1 MKNENIRADEIYLAS
16 SKELFEEAG
25 EIAQNTQTEEKYS
38 FILQY
43 NANQREFVQSILETV
58 GAIVNNDNLE
68 ECLLSVMMNMT
79 QLAFIKCLDCVERVK
94 TDEVHNPYLIE
105 DEVNDIDDR
114 MIVEASTAHVGMTT
128 NDVQV
133 MSLASEELGQ
143 DEVATTASYATSATS
158 ADCPCSTNTSMSTA
172 KVISDE
178 GSVGGYICC
187 PCTEQWFKFT
197 ATRTGRYTIGST
209 GSKDTIGTLYDG
221 NGNKIAENDDFAP
234 GGKINFRI
242 VIDLAAGNTYYV
254 KVRLHGN
261 ATGRYTLRVT
271 ERLYV
276 NYVRIN
282 MDRITLQKGV
292 TYELPITPFYV
303 YKGYNGAQPISGLD
317 VSVIPSNADEQKIWW
332 YSQSNDVFTISH
344 GSDEDGNR
352 YAHLVVTGVGDANLY
367 AVDWNENGKRDECVV
382 TVGTPYMKK
391 LKTLGSFSNEEVD
404 LIQQLYD
411 KIDEKFT
418 SESKNVKAWKCA
430 RLLSE
435 FCYDYFSSMAGI
447 NFNKWDDVA
456 GSVTKEENRK
466 EYFMETLGYTSSE
479 YDKLN
484 TGLLRNHKDAG
495 ENYNIIDFTHMQ
507 YALAARLA
515 YTLDKDGALANL
527 GSGLYTINYG
537 VYSDEEV
544 SYLAGWLGDAVI
556 TNMSGEGIP
565 VMKNDDYMADLDAEN
580 VYRLIVQGSSSIDA
594 LNEYYSSMTVSN
606 TRAEIFLQH
615 IPYETVKEKVFN
627 ALIDSGSNA
636 DENSCMNTIK
646 SSYPDTYNFLR
657 SLCDG
662 HMNIFDY
669 T

>member
-16 SKELFEEAG
+16 SMELFEEAG
-25 EIAQNTQTEEKYS
+25 EIALNTQTEEKYS

-43 NANQREFVQSILETV
+43 NANQREFMQSILETV

-105 DEVNDIDDR
+105 DEVNDIDDQ
-114 MIVEASTAHVGMTT
+114 MIVEGSTSHVGMTT

-197 ATRTGRYTIGST
+197 ATRTGQYTIGST
-209 GSKDTIGTLYDG
+209 GSKDTIGTLYDD

-234 GGKINFRI
+234 SGKTNFRI

-282 MDRITLQKGV
+282 MDRITLLKGV

-317 VSVIPSNADEQKIWW
+317 VSIIPSNADEQKIWW
-332 YSQSNDVFTISH
+332 YSQSNDVFTILH

-352 YAHLVVTGVGDANLY
+352 YAHLVVTGVGDAKLY
-367 AVDWNENGKRDECVV
+367 AQDWKGNGKCDECTVAVAYCGGNNYRDV
-382 TVGTPYMKK
+382 TQHSLELQNDGYYVCSKCGYRIKSPKLQDKEILSDEDYYKVLSCYMSIPYYAKIDGVDEGNYSIKATALHLIIDDIRSKSQYSHDYEYVGSDGVYKREYTIGKENDDYNMPVTINYNTIDDGLELILNNGVASGIVELLTGWLIPMDYQFLFFDLADTCTNLTDFLCNLADSVGYKEISIILK
-391 LKTLGSFSNEEVD
+391 LILIGATINE
-404 LIQQLYD
+404 
-411 KIDEKFT
+411 IDEKQMKVTDKVVKIQFT
-418 SESKNVKAWKCA
+418 VG
-430 RLLSE
+430 
-435 FCYDYFSSMAGI
+435 AG
-447 NFNKWDDVA
+447 VY
-456 GSVTKEENRK
+456 VTKTVFDSN
-466 EYFMETLGYTSSE
+466 G
-479 YDKLN
+479 
-484 TGLLRNHKDAG
+484 
-495 ENYNIIDFTHMQ
+495 
-507 YALAARLA
+507 
-515 YTLDKDGALANL
+515 NL
-527 GSGLYTINYG
+527 
-537 VYSDEEV
+537 
-544 SYLAGWLGDAVI
+544 
-556 TNMSGEGIP
+556 
-565 VMKNDDYMADLDAEN
+565 KF
-580 VYRLIVQGSSSIDA
+580 Q
-594 LNEYYSSMTVSN
+594 
-606 TRAEIFLQH
+606 
-615 IPYETVKEKVFN
+615 
-627 ALIDSGSNA
+627 
-636 DENSCMNTIK
+636 ENSV
-646 SSYPDTYNFLR
+646 L
-657 SLCDG
+657 
-662 HMNIFDY
+662 
-669 T
+669 

>member
-382 TVGTPYMKK
+382 HSQYSLNWPECDEPIIKSRESWGARNVVESRLVPRVRDPQLIVFHHTADIFTSTVE
-391 LKTLGSFSNEEVD
+391 SD
-404 LIQQLYD
+404 I
-411 KIDEKFT
+411 IDEIQET
-418 SESKNVKAWKCA
+418 QNEHIDGGEKCDIA
-430 RLLSE
+430 YH
-435 FCYDYFSSMAGI
+435 F
-447 NFNKWDDVA
+447 
-456 GSVTKEENRK
+456 
-466 EYFMETLGYTSSE
+466 
-479 YDKLN
+479 
-484 TGLLRNHKDAG
+484 
-495 ENYNIIDFTHMQ
+495 IIDPNGGIWQ
-507 YALAARLA
+507 
-515 YTLDKDGALANL
+515 GAMVDDYKRGHAE
-527 GSGLYTINYG
+527 GHFDDIG
-537 VYSDEEV
+537 VV
-544 SYLAGWLGDAVI
+544 LLGDFESRIVNLWSPNSLNDNQKEAMKELSKWLCYRYDLPVNNSPI
-556 TNMSGEGIP
+556 ATHKSASGGTECPGDNAEGWINNDL
-565 VMKNDDYMADLDAEN
+565 KNYINE
-580 VYRLIVQGSSSIDA
+580 LIS
-594 LNEYYSSMTVSN
+594 
-606 TRAEIFLQH
+606 
-615 IPYETVKEKVFN
+615 
-627 ALIDSGSNA
+627 
-636 DENSCMNTIK
+636 
-646 SSYPDTYNFLR
+646 
-657 SLCDG
+657 
-662 HMNIFDY
+662 
-669 T
+669 